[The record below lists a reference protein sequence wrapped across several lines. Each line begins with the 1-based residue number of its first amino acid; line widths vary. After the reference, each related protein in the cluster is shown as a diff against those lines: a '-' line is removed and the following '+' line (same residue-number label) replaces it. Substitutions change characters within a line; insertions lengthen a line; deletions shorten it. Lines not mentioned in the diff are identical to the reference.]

1 MQMPRSQRT
10 KTLPATVT
18 PREIS
23 KKKPSSAPSIQLF
36 TNTPSRLPTSYQM
49 PFELG
54 WSITRLSR
62 HVTRRVWLKILTAA
76 G

>member
-1 MQMPRSQRT
+1 MPLSQRT
-10 KTLPATVT
+10 NTLPATVA

-23 KKKPSSAPSIQLF
+23 KKKPSSAFSIQLF

-49 PFELG
+49 PFEFG
-54 WSITRLSR
+54 WSMTRLSR
-62 HVTRRVWLKILTAA
+62 QVTRRVWLKIFTAA